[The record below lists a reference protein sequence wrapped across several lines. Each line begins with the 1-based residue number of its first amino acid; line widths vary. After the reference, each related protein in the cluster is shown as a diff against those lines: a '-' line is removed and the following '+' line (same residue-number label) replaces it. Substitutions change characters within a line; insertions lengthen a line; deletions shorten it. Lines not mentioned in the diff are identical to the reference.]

1 MPHDPPVVYR
11 RAVPWPGDRTGVD
24 LQRRVRRADLGPP
37 QLRHAWE
44 LRHRRDPPTVR
55 IAESRPLIGPELD
68 RVSILVDIPV
78 VETAYE
84 QGIRKAGL
92 ATISPVLN
100 VMAFQEQAIGTA
112 RVGARAV
119 ALVQRALER
128 PADRAA
134 PAADREWSAMLIL
147 DHIDDTRVA
156 AQPARRLA
164 GQE

>member
-1 MPHDPPVVYR
+1 VRSGSSSSLVEMPDDARRGMSRGFRGSSCQAIDGAEVPHDPPVVHR
-11 RAVPWPGDRTGVD
+11 RAVPWPGDRIGVD

-68 RVSILVDIPV
+68 RISVLVDIPV
-78 VETAYE
+78 VESAYE

-92 ATISPVLN
+92 ATISPVLD

-112 RVGARAV
+112 SYVAR
-119 ALVQRALER
+119 
-128 PADRAA
+128 
-134 PAADREWSAMLIL
+134 
-147 DHIDDTRVA
+147 HIT
-156 AQPARRLA
+156 
-164 GQE
+164 GFM